1 MPRTRTVARPT
12 ERDTT
17 LAIRIGERIRE
28 ARHRAGLTQ
37 QQLAGD
43 RYTKAYISALETGI
57 ARPSMVALTYLCE
70 RLGVPASHFLDE
82 QNPAWS
88 RLQVDM
94 HLAAGDWQ
102 DAVDGYRILLD
113 GSLDEGG
120 RAEVLRGLAEAEARL
135 DHGREA
141 ISAAAEAA
149 RIFGGLGRPT
159 DEALARYWMAFGL
172 YESDNEADAR
182 GLLTALLER
191 VRAGLAVEPDFELRV
206 LLALA
211 SVESRVGMHNRALS
225 YLEEARGLAADLD
238 DRRRATFL
246 FSLAISYRETGDL
259 EAAIRTGTQSL
270 ALYRSAGAVLEGA
283 GIENDLALAYLAS
296 GNVERAAEMADQARR
311 QIETAG
317 DDRLLA
323 AVLETE
329 AQIAA
334 KRGDRVAA
342 QDLAD
347 RSAALARSTGNRL
360 ALTAAVITGARL
372 QREAG
377 NLAAAEAGFAEAAGL
392 ARESGSAGRIRD
404 VLREWADLRADAGD
418 HRGAY
423 ELSREALSVN

>member
-1 MPRTRTVARPT
+1 MPRTRIAARPT
-12 ERDTT
+12 ERDAT
-17 LAIRIGERIRE
+17 LALRIGERIRE
-28 ARHRAGLTQ
+28 ARRRAGLTQ

-43 RYTKAYISALETGI
+43 RYTKAYVSALETGI

-70 RLGVPASHFLDE
+70 RLGLPASHFLDE

-94 HLAAGDWQ
+94 HLAAGNWQ
-102 DAVDGYRILLD
+102 DAADGYRILLD
-113 GSLDEGG
+113 GSLDEAA

-141 ISAAAEAA
+141 IAAGSEAA
-149 RIFGGLGRPT
+149 RLFVELGRPT

-172 YESDNEADAR
+172 YQSDNEADAR

-191 VRAGLAVEPDFELRV
+191 VRGGLAVEPDFELRV
-206 LLALA
+206 LMALA
-211 SVESRVGMHNRALS
+211 SVESRAGMYNRSLT

-270 ALYRSAGAVLEGA
+270 ALYRAAGAILEGA
-283 GIENDLALAYLAS
+283 GIENDLALAYLQS
-296 GNVERAAEMADQARR
+296 GNVDRAADLAAQARA
-311 QIETAG
+311 QAEAAG

-323 AVLETE
+323 AILETE
-329 AQIAA
+329 AQ
-334 KRGDRVAA
+334 VAA
-342 QDLAD
+342 AEGRRADAQALAD
-347 RSAALARSTGNRL
+347 RAASLARATGNRL
-360 ALTAAVITGARL
+360 ALMAAVLTSARL
-372 QREAG
+372 LREDG
-377 NLAAAEAGFAEAAGL
+377 NSSGAEERFTEAAAL
-392 ARESGSAGRIRD
+392 ARESGSAGRIRE

-423 ELSREALSVN
+423 ELTREALSVN

>member
-17 LAIRIGERIRE
+17 LALRIGERIRE
-28 ARHRAGLTQ
+28 ARHRTGLTQ

-102 DAVDGYRILLD
+102 DAVDGYRILLEN
-113 GSLDEGG
+113 SLDEGA

-149 RIFGGLGRPT
+149 RIFGDLGRPT

-342 QDLAD
+342 QQLAD
-347 RSAALARSTGNRL
+347 KSAALARSTGNRL

-377 NLAAAEAGFAEAAGL
+377 NLAAAEEGFAEAAGL
-392 ARESGSAGRIRD
+392 ARESGSAGRIRE

-423 ELSREALSVN
+423 ELSREALAVN